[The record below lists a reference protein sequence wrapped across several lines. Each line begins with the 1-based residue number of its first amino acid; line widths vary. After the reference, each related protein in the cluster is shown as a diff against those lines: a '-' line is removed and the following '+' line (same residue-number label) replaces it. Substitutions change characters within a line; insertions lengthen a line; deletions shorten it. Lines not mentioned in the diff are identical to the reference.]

1 MVTLYLMK
9 RWACEFVRHHI
20 YLLYSSGAFVDLR
33 NLNNNSI
40 VSGRCPTS
48 GLKHF
53 LFLTS
58 LCVID
63 CRSIYL
69 PTNDPMLFL
78 LMTEKYSVY
87 TYIFFIHS
95 SADGHLGCYYVLANV
110 NSTAMNTGVHVSFW
124 IKVFSWYTLNSRIA
138 MSYGSSIFNFFKEPP
153 YCSPK

>member
-1 MVTLYLMK
+1 MKFCLLNQNRISHVQWWLYLIK
-9 RWACEFVRHHI
+9 REACEFARHRI
-20 YLLYSSGAFVDLR
+20 YLLYSSGTFVDLR

-69 PTNDPMLFL
+69 PINDPMLFL
-78 LMTEKYSVY
+78 LMTEEYSIVY
-87 TYIFFIHS
+87 IYLLYPFLWGWTSRWLPCPGNCKQCCNEHW
-95 SADGHLGCYYVLANV
+95 GTC
-110 NSTAMNTGVHVSFW
+110 
-124 IKVFSWYTLNSRIA
+124 VFLN
-138 MSYGSSIFNFFKEPP
+138 
-153 YCSPK
+153 